1 MDSSGHSPADTAAHT
16 PALWQQLQ
24 AAAAMLRQV
33 RAGHSLSELLP
44 QQPAELRAGAQ
55 ALVFHA
61 LRWLGLAEGLRS
73 LLVQRRPPALPDAL
87 LCVALALLAEPG
99 PAYAAHTLTT
109 QTVEAAKREPSTRAH
124 ARLLN
129 ACLRRYLREARALRR
144 TLQAQGDAR
153 VAFNHPHWWVR
164 RLKTEHPD
172 SWQAVLQAAQQ
183 RPSMTLRVNVQRTSV
198 QAFMAALERA
208 ALPARVLDGAAV
220 QLARPCP
227 VQRIPGFEAGWCSV
241 QSFTAQRAAP
251 LLLGALPAD
260 CSAPRV
266 LDACAAPG
274 GKATHVLE
282 LLPDAQVT
290 ALDVDKKRLA
300 RVRENLERLGQ
311 HAVLHAADAAR
322 VADWWDGEAFDAI
335 LLDAPCSASGI
346 SARHPDVR
354 WLRREDDIAQ
364 LAERQEALLHA
375 LWPLLRPGGALLYA
389 TCSLFRAEGSERIKA
404 FLASHS
410 DAQRLPAP
418 GHVLPKMPQ
427 VFEGSE
433 GCDDNMPC
441 DDDGFYFALLRRA
454 AP

>member
-1 MDSSGHSPADTAAHT
+1 
-16 PALWQQLQ
+16 
-24 AAAAMLRQV
+24 MLLQV
-33 RAGHSLSELLP
+33 RAGHSLTDLLAAQP
-44 QQPAELRAGAQ
+44 QELRAGAQ

-73 LLVQRRPPALPDAL
+73 VLVQRRPPASTDAL

-99 PAYAAHTLTT
+99 PVYAVHTLID
-109 QTVEAAKREPSTRAH
+109 QTVEAAKRSPEMRGH

-129 ACLRRYLREARALRR
+129 ACLRRYARDGEALRR
-144 TLQAQGDAR
+144 ALLAQGDER
-153 VAFNHPHWWVR
+153 VVFNHPHWWVR
-164 RLKTEHPD
+164 RVKADHPD
-172 SWQAVLQAAQQ
+172 GWQAVLQAAQQ
-183 RPSMTLRVNVQRTSV
+183 RPSMTLRVNVRRIAV
-198 QAFMAALERA
+198 PDFMAELERA
-208 ALPARVLDGAAV
+208 ALPARALDGAAV
-220 QLARPCP
+220 ELERPCP

-241 QSFTAQRAAP
+241 QSLTAQRAAP

-260 CSAPRV
+260 CTAPRV

-311 HAVLHAADAAR
+311 HATLLAADAAQ
-322 VADWWDGEAFDAI
+322 VNDWWDGEAFDAI

-354 WLRREDDIAQ
+354 WLRREDDVAQ
-364 LAERQEALLHA
+364 LAVRQEALLRA
-375 LWPLLRPGGALLYA
+375 LWPLLRVGGALLYA

-404 FLASHS
+404 FMASHA

-427 VFEGSE
+427 ACEGSE
-433 GCDDNMPC
+433 GGDDNMPR
-441 DDDGFYFALLRRA
+441 DDDGFYVALLRRA
-454 AP
+454 TP